1 MSKYCPIYGFQALYL
16 DCLECEDKIR
26 CRRGNC
32 KIMNKYEK
40 VIIGIDQSY
49 ATTGL
54 TIACDNEIKL
64 MKGINLKQY
73 ENNSMKRNA
82 LDSQLDKM
90 YKSIID
96 KGDEIICI
104 IERIRLKSDG
114 FLNIN
119 YIKSI
124 GALNALIIDI
134 SFKYDIPVYSVDTR
148 CWKSQ
153 VVGTSKPQDN
163 KYGVDPKKWP
173 TIQWCIDN
181 GFKDNIKIPI
191 PENSRKRK
199 GTFVDTDG
207 KRYLFDDNIADSAAI
222 ALFGFVGDN
231 DKLILEK

>member
-26 CRRGNC
+26 CRMGDY
-32 KIMNKYEK
+32 KIMNKYDK
-40 VIIGIDQSY
+40 VVIGIDQSY

-54 TIACDNEIKL
+54 SIVCDNQMKI

-73 ENNSMKRNA
+73 DNNSIRRGVLYDK
-82 LDSQLDKM
+82 LDKM

-96 KGDEIICI
+96 RSNEITCI

-114 FLNIN
+114 FLNID

-134 SFKYDIPVYSVDTR
+134 SNKYDIPVYSVDTR

-173 TIQWCIDN
+173 TIQWCVNN
-181 GFKDNIKIPI
+181 GWENNIMIAL
-191 PENSRKRK
+191 PEKSRKKK
-199 GTFVDTDG
+199 GTFIANDG
-207 KRYLFDDNIADSAAI
+207 KRYLYDDNIADSAAI
-222 ALFGFVGDN
+222 AMFGFKGDK
-231 DKLILEK
+231 DKLIIEK